1 MFRRLHFLLPNQQLA
16 KAVVEELN
24 SLGIN
29 NKQIHAYA
37 EHNLPVGELPP
48 VTKNQSHDKTL
59 QVENLLWKGNLIFFF
74 VLLAVCL
81 ASLVATNYTLALICA
96 ALMIMSFSIGTFFAQ
111 HIPHV
116 HLYQFADA
124 LSHNELMLMVDVD
137 DEKLEMVE
145 KNIHRHHPAVVEGGS
160 CWTVKGMNI

>member
-16 KAVVEELN
+16 KSVVEELN

-37 EHNLPVGELPP
+37 EHSLPIGYLPP
-48 VTKNQSHDKTL
+48 VTKNQAHDKNL
-59 QVENLLWKGNLIFFF
+59 QLENLFWKGNLFVFF
-74 VLLAVCL
+74 VSFAVCMV
-81 ASLVATNYTLALICA
+81 SLIIANYTLALMCA
-96 ALMIMSFSIGTFFAQ
+96 AVMLISFSIGNFFAR

-124 LSHNELMLMVDVD
+124 LSHNELILMVDVD
-137 DEKLEMVE
+137 DEKLAMVE
-145 KNIHRHHPAVVEGGS
+145 KNIHRHHPAVIEGGS
-160 CWTVKGMNI
+160 CWTINGMNI

>member
-29 NKQIHAYA
+29 NQQIHAYA
-37 EHNLPVGELPP
+37 EHNLPIGELPP
-48 VTKNQSHDKTL
+48 VTKNQAHDKTL

-74 VLLAVCL
+74 LLLAVCFV
-81 ASLVATNYTLALICA
+81 SLVIGYFILALVSA
-96 ALMIMSFSIGTFFAQ
+96 FLLLVSFAIGNFFAQ

-160 CWTVKGMNI
+160 CWTVKGMNF